1 MNRVEFKF
9 KNGHTKMLNLRQA
22 ELLTKAGIGTY
33 ATRMMAASHTVAQD
47 VPVVSTVVLPMDLDS
62 MTKEELHALAKER
75 GVKVHHNAG
84 AEKVREAL
92 RG

>member
-33 ATRMMAASHTVAQD
+33 ATRMMAASPTVAQD
-47 VPVVSTVVLPMDLDS
+47 VPVGSTVVQDLES
-62 MTKEELHALAKER
+62 MTKEELHAIAKER

>member
-33 ATRMMAASHTVAQD
+33 ATRMMAASPTVAQD
-47 VPVVSTVVLPMDLDS
+47 VPVVSTVVQDDLES
-62 MTKEELHALAKER
+62 MTKEELHVLAKER

-84 AEKVREAL
+84 AERVREAL

>member
-33 ATRMMAASHTVAQD
+33 ATRMMAASPTVAQD
-47 VPVVSTVVLPMDLDS
+47 VVSTVVQDDLES
-62 MTKEELHALAKER
+62 MTKEELHALAKDR